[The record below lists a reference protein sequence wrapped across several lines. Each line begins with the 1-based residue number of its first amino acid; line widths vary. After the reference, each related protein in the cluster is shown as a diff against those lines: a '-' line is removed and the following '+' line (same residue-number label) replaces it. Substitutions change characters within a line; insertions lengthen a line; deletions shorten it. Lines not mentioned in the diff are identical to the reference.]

1 MKAALEYI
9 PIESTQQSYYFFK
22 QSETTFLPYWHYHP
36 ELELTLISKGNGTRF
51 IGDSISSFSD
61 FDLVLVGE
69 NLAHHWVSASE
80 RQDQEAYVFQFDKS
94 LFHNFQE
101 CSVLD
106 PLFENAKRGIHF
118 SKPSSTLISKIKNF
132 ESLSALARLGSI
144 LDILHDLLNEDE
156 KILLASEDYT
166 NQTLGHGS
174 QSKISKTTN
183 YILEHLDE
191 QLTVNRMAAYTHM
204 VPQSFCRW
212 FKKHSGHSFI
222 SFLNQTRIEKVCHEL
237 VSKSTPIQDIA
248 FSSGFETLSHFN
260 RIFKRY
266 KNCSPRT
273 YRNRFQIKLNDQPDL
288 QSLK

>member
-9 PIESTQQSYYFFK
+9 PIESTRQSFYFFK
-22 QSETTFLPYWHYHP
+22 QSETSFLPYWHYHP
-36 ELELTLISKGNGTRF
+36 ELELTLITKGNGTRF

-61 FDLVLVGE
+61 YDLVLVGE
-69 NLAHHWVSASE
+69 NLAHHWVSASAK
-80 RQDQEAYVFQFDKS
+80 RNQEAIVFQFNKS
-94 LFHNFQE
+94 LFISFEE
-101 CSVLD
+101 CDILI
-106 PLFENAKRGIHF
+106 PLFERAKRGIHF
-118 SKPSSTLISKIKNF
+118 KNPSTALIDKIKYF
-132 ESLSALARLGSI
+132 ETQSAILQLGSM
-144 LDILHDLLNEDE
+144 LDIFQGLLNESD
-156 KILLASEDYT
+156 ITLLASEDYT
-166 NQTLGHGS
+166 NQTLGLGS

-191 QLTVNRMAAYTHM
+191 QLTVNRMAEYTHM

-237 VSKSTPIQDIA
+237 ASNSTPIQAIA
-248 FSSGFETLSHFN
+248 FSTGFETLSHFN

-273 YRNRFQIKLNDQPDL
+273 YRHRFQKKSN
-288 QSLK
+288 